1 MWYSEERR
9 VDWAEAERVLS
20 RGDPVM
26 RKLIKRVGPCT
37 LGPRRD
43 YFVKLCQSIFAQ
55 QLSTVVATV
64 LFNRFRDQFPGR
76 RPTPAKVVEFIDTA
90 GDERIRSVGLS
101 RQKRV
106 YVRDLAAHF
115 ADGRVNTRRLA
126 RMEDEEIVQALVPIK
141 GIGRWTVEMFLI
153 FCLNRTDVWPVD
165 DLGVRK
171 GAEREYGLGEM
182 PTKKELWEMG
192 ERWRPW
198 RTVVAWY
205 LWRGGDGEEK
215 RKTKSA

>member
-9 VDWAEAERVLS
+9 VDWGGGGRGLS
-20 RGDPVM
+20 RGGPVM

-76 RPTPAKVVEFIDTA
+76 RPTPARVLEFLDSA
-90 GDERIRSVGLS
+90 DEERIRAVGLS

-115 ADGRVNTRRLA
+115 ADGRVKTRA
-126 RMEDEEIVQALVPIK
+126 FAKMEDEEIVQALVPIN
-141 GIGRWTVEMFLI
+141 GIG
-153 FCLNRTDVWPVD
+153 
-165 DLGVRK
+165 
-171 GAEREYGLGEM
+171 
-182 PTKKELWEMG
+182 
-192 ERWRPW
+192 
-198 RTVVAWY
+198 
-205 LWRGGDGEEK
+205 
-215 RKTKSA
+215 

>member
-1 MWYSEERR
+1 MTTRICFRLIEAGGIARRAVERCGADAKNAGMWFDAERR
-9 VDWAEAERVLS
+9 VDWSEAERALS

-26 RKLIKRVGPCT
+26 RKLIRRVGPCT
-37 LGPRRD
+37 LAPRRD

-76 RPTPAKVVEFIDTA
+76 RPTPAKVLEFLDSA
-90 GDERIRSVGLS
+90 DEERIRAVGLS

-126 RMEDEEIVQALVPIK
+126 RMEDEEIVQALVPIN

-171 GAEREYGLGEM
+171 GAQREYSLLE
-182 PTKKELWEMG
+182 
-192 ERWRPW
+192 
-198 RTVVAWY
+198 
-205 LWRGGDGEEK
+205 
-215 RKTKSA
+215 

>member
-1 MWYSEERR
+1 MWIDEERR
-9 VDWAEAERVLS
+9 VDWAEAERALS
-20 RGDPVM
+20 KGDPVM
-26 RKLIKRVGPCT
+26 RRLIKRVGPCT
-37 LGPRRD
+37 LAPRRD

-76 RPTPAKVVEFIDTA
+76 RPTPAKVLEFLDSA
-90 GDERIRSVGLS
+90 DEEQIRAVGLS

-115 ADGRVNTRRLA
+115 ADGRVRTRA
-126 RMEDEEIVQALVPIK
+126 FAKMEDEAIVQALLPIK

-171 GAEREYGLGEM
+171 GAQREYGLAEM
-182 PTKKELWEMG
+182 PTKKELAEMG

-205 LWRGGDGEEK
+205 FWRGGANGG
-215 RKTKSA
+215 